1 MAELDPNIILDAT
14 KIQQPSDNTQGL
26 VSMFQLASSIKKQ
39 QQDSLRQNTLLRVL
53 SDPANADP
61 NTGLPTPKAIQQIT
75 AVDPETGIKL
85 RDANLDSQVK
95 QAQLL
100 HYKTD
105 AGKQNFDFMAQA
117 AGTGVDA
124 YNDAIKAGKPQQEAT
139 MIGQAAR
146 NETVKNNGGVISDDV
161 ADGILSKPFD
171 PAGAKALAMTNKEY
185 STRQQQAITDKIAA
199 DRLAYQEKHGD
210 QQFNAE
216 MARIDQSGNAKWQ
229 VLTDP
234 AHKGADGKDVPA
246 TQYRYNPE
254 SAKSTTLDG
263 QPYSPTGAA
272 KLGGGGSGSGAD
284 FTPKMG
290 ELMAATA
297 EQGVSLPTG
306 FRSKAQQIELY
317 QGLLDR
323 NPDKS
328 ADEIAKMLK
337 TGQIEFGAQKKE
349 TQTAAGIA
357 GKVEV
362 AANELSRFVPLVR
375 SASADLKRGN
385 FTDLNSLI
393 QTADSHISDPKLK
406 TLKGYIVGTLNAY
419 DVLASR
425 GGTDKEKRAENRQQ
439 LLSAD
444 GDQAINAALDV
455 IMKESDIA
463 HQSSV
468 EATRVPELD
477 APTKNAAKAPAGLP
491 VSKLKNGVNT
501 TFGNGQTWTLDADGN
516 PKQVK

>member
-1 MAELDPNIILDAT
+1 MADLDPNIILDAT
-14 KIQQPSDNTQGL
+14 KTQAPTANDNTQGL
-26 VSMFQLASSIKKQ
+26 VSMFSLASAIKKQ
-39 QQDSLRQNTLLRVL
+39 RQDTLKQNTLLKVF
-53 SDPANADP
+53 SDPNSVDP
-61 NTGLPTPKAIQQIT
+61 TTGLPTPKATQAIM
-75 AVDPETGIKL
+75 AVDPETGLKL
-85 RDANLDSQVK
+85 RDANLDAQVK
-95 QAQLL
+95 RAQLQ
-100 HYKTD
+100 HYQTD
-105 AGKQNFDFMAQA
+105 AGKANFDFMAQT
-117 AGTGVDA
+117 AGIGADA
-124 YNDAIKAGKPQQEAT
+124 YDDAIKAGKTPQQAA
-139 MIGQAAR
+139 MVGQAAR
-146 NETVKNNGGVISDDV
+146 NEAVKNNGGAISDDV

-171 PAGAKALAMTNKEY
+171 PAGAKALAMTDKEY
-185 STRQQQAITDKIAA
+185 ATRAQQKIMDKNAA

-210 QQFNAE
+210 QQFGAE
-216 MARIDQSGNAKWQ
+216 MAKLSQTGNSKWQ

-234 AHKGADGKDVPA
+234 PHKGADGQDVPA

-254 SAKSTTLDG
+254 NAQATTLDG
-263 QPYSPTGAA
+263 KPYSPAGAA
-272 KLGGGGSGSGAD
+272 KLGGGGSGGGAD

-306 FRSKAQQIELY
+306 FRSKAQQVELY

-328 ADEIAKMLK
+328 PDEIAKMLK

-362 AANELSRFVPLVR
+362 AANELKQFVPLVR
-375 SASADLKRGN
+375 SASADLKRSN
-385 FTDLNSLI
+385 IKSLNELV
-393 QTADSHISDPKLK
+393 QTADSQLSDPKLK

-425 GGTDKEKRAENRQQ
+425 GGTDAEKRAENRQQ

-444 GDQAINAALDV
+444 GDKAINAALDV

-468 EATRVPELD
+468 AATRVPELED
-477 APTKNAAKAPAGLP
+477 SSPKPHPQDSAAISWAKANPKDPRAAKILQA
-491 VSKLKNGVNT
+491 NGV
-501 TFGNGQTWTLDADGN
+501 Q
-516 PKQVK
+516 